1 VSRKPR
7 SAGPGQQAP
16 GTSQGS
22 RQANATRLATAPGTA
37 APGTA
42 APGTAAPDDRPEY
55 PGKRFGLPERGPM
68 SVAPMGRRVAAIIV
82 DWVLCELIVSGL
94 TRHSI
99 LSGGGDAH
107 YYAAL
112 YGTLILFAVE
122 VYLLTAI
129 SGLTVG
135 KRLLGIRVIRTD
147 GGRPGFGWA
156 LLRTVLLL
164 FVVPALLSDRD
175 LRGLHDRAADTIVV
189 RM

>member
-1 VSRKPR
+1 MSRKPR

-22 RQANATRLATAPGTA
+22 RQANATRLATAT
-37 APGTA
+37 
-42 APGTAAPDDRPEY
+42 GTAAPDDRPEY